1 MIRRNRKK
9 RLHGFV
15 VPAPYAGVVV
25 LGMLLALFYVWLG
38 CRCDSLGKDIKTL
51 ELEKTELKKQLLNE
65 ESRWTKMKSPGNLE
79 MVLAKRKIGMAWPR
93 QDQVIR
99 LHERVE
105 DSNVSVKRPGNSL
118 TYVRR
123 NKMAIHD

>member
-15 VPAPYAGVVV
+15 VPAPYAGAVVA
-25 LGMLLALFYVWLG
+25 GMLLALSYVWLG
-38 CRCDSLGKDIKTL
+38 CRCDSLGKDIKSL
-51 ELEKTELKKQLLNE
+51 EFERTEFKKQLLNE

-79 MVLAKRKIGMAWPR
+79 MALAKRGIIMTWPR

-105 DSNVSVKRPGNSL
+105 DSNLLVKRTGNSL

-123 NKMAIHD
+123 DKMVIHD